1 MIRSLIPNEYAA
13 VLDTETGR
21 QRTKAFLTN
30 IFHLFPEERLFDL
43 LMASRATST
52 TDRDWYITVQNG
64 LAGIKPFLADLT
76 YALPSLSV
84 QKKEMIRQT
93 IDIPGF
99 PSRIDGY
106 AEIGSPGR
114 YVSRLRKH
122 VPVDGDIV
130 LINETEPSMSP
141 VDIAE
146 RGGLRKIGRWLPLD
160 YSTTMLRTLDD
171 HSYDVVTCY
180 IGLHHAPVEVLTDIV
195 GGIRRILRPGGIFV
209 MRDHDV
215 TNMEMATFVSFAHT
229 VFNIGTG
236 VSADID
242 ALDTKIFRS
251 ANEWSVLIGGNGFRD
266 SGIRTLQKDD
276 PTLNT
281 LLAFI
286 AE

>member
-1 MIRSLIPNEYAA
+1 MIQSVIPNEYAA

-21 QRTKAFLTN
+21 QRTKAFLAN
-30 IFHLFPEERLFDL
+30 IFHLFPEDALFDL
-43 LMASRATST
+43 LMTSRTTST
-52 TDRDWYITVQNG
+52 TDREWYVKVQDG
-64 LAGIKPFLADLT
+64 LSDIKPFLADLT

-84 QKKEMIRQT
+84 QKKEMAGQT
-93 IDIPGF
+93 LGIPGF

-106 AEIGSPGR
+106 IEIGSPGR

-122 VPVDGDIV
+122 VRIGGDIV
-130 LINETEPSMSP
+130 LLNETEPSMSP

-146 RGGLRKIGRWLPLD
+146 RGGLRRIGRWLPLD
-160 YSTTMLRTLDD
+160 YSTTMLRTLGDR
-171 HSYDVVTCY
+171 SYDVITCY
-180 IGLHHAPVEVLTDIV
+180 IGLHHAPVEALSDIIRE
-195 GGIRRILRPGGIFV
+195 IRRVLRSGGMFI

-215 TNMEMATFVSFAHT
+215 TSMEMATFVSFAHT

-242 ALDTKIFRS
+242 ARDTKIFRS
-251 ANEWSVLIGGNGFRD
+251 ADEWSKLIAGEGFRD
-266 SGIRTLQKDD
+266 SRARTLQTGD